1 MAQKSIHVTPRNGKW
16 AVRSAGKAKAGKGVS
31 TQKEAIDI
39 AKERAKRDGGE
50 VYVHGR
56 NGRIRERSTYGKDP
70 YPPKG

>member
-1 MAQKSIHVTPRNGKW
+1 MSQKGLHVTPRNGKW
-16 AVRSAGKAKAGKGVS
+16 AVRAAGATRASKVVS
-31 TQKEAIDI
+31 TQKEAVEI